1 MTWFLNQVMDHEA
14 EQQSGAGKYVR
25 GRGRR
30 AHRNGHR
37 ERTLNTR
44 HGLLQLSKPQ
54 LREFP
59 FRTKV
64 FETYSRV
71 ENALTSVI
79 MESYIQGVATRDV
92 RSVVEQLGVENIS
105 PSTVSRMAKELDA
118 AVHQFLDRP
127 IDDEIAFLIVDAS
140 YFKVRD
146 GARYVSKALF
156 VVAGIRADGN
166 REILGAK
173 IADGEDG
180 LLWEGYFDELK
191 ARGLHGVRM
200 VISDGHKGIIQAVQ
214 HSFTGAARQLCQVHF
229 MRNILKT
236 MAKKHWPEV
245 SYEMK
250 AAMNNPEA
258 VPAFRERLLSL
269 GLEKSVDMLDRYHDS
284 LFNYTAFPRQYWR
297 RLRTTN
303 MLERINL
310 ELKRRTRK
318 VGAFP
323 GEQSLLRLTVSILM
337 DINECSGPLNAE
349 TTMTNK
355 QVQETVYTLGGQEG
369 VQ

>member
-1 MTWFLNQVMDHEA
+1 MDHET
-14 EQQSGAGKYVR
+14 EQQSSAVKCVR
-25 GRGRR
+25 GKGRR

-37 ERTLNTR
+37 ERTLDTR
-44 HGLLQLSKPQ
+44 HRLLQLSRPQ

-79 MESYIQGVATRDV
+79 METYIQGVATRDV

-105 PSTVSRMAKELDA
+105 PSTVSRMAKELDV

-156 VVAGIRADGN
+156 AAAGIRADGN
-166 REILGAK
+166 REVLSAN

-180 LLWEGYFDELK
+180 LLWEGYFDELR
-191 ARGLHGVRM
+191 ARGLHEVKM
-200 VISDGHKGIIQAVQ
+200 VISDGLKSIIQAVQ
-214 HSFTGAARQLCQVHF
+214 HSFTGAAWQLCQVHF
-229 MRNILKT
+229 MRNVMKT
-236 MAKKHWPEV
+236 MAKKHRLEV
-245 SYEMK
+245 SYELK

-269 GLEKSVDMLDRYHDS
+269 GLEKAADMLDCYHDS
-284 LFNYTAFPRQYWR
+284 LFNYTTFPRQYWR

-310 ELKRRTRK
+310 ELKRRTWK

-323 GEQSLLRLTVSILM
+323 GEQSLLRLAVSILM
-337 DINECSGPLNAE
+337 DINEEWVTGRKYLSLENS
-349 TTMTNK
+349 
-355 QVQETVYTLGGQEG
+355 
-369 VQ
+369 

>member
-1 MTWFLNQVMDHEA
+1 MDHEA

-25 GRGRR
+25 GKGRR

-37 ERTLNTR
+37 ERTLSTR

-79 MESYIQGVATRDV
+79 METYIQGVATRDV
-92 RSVVEQLGVENIS
+92 RSVVESLGVENIS
-105 PSTVSRMAKELDA
+105 PSTVSRMAKELDV

-191 ARGLHGVRM
+191 A
-200 VISDGHKGIIQAVQ
+200 
-214 HSFTGAARQLCQVHF
+214 
-229 MRNILKT
+229 
-236 MAKKHWPEV
+236 
-245 SYEMK
+245 
-250 AAMNNPEA
+250 AMNNPEA

-269 GLEKSVDMLDRYHDS
+269 GLEKSADMLDRYHDS
-284 LFNYTAFPRQYWR
+284 LFPYTAFPRQYWR
-297 RLRTTN
+297 RSRTTN

-337 DINECSGPLNAE
+337 DINEEWLRGRKYLSLE
-349 TTMTNK
+349 
-355 QVQETVYTLGGQEG
+355 ES
-369 VQ
+369 